1 MGRKRK
7 ANLEVEFELQ
17 REIDDLKQ
25 QLAKLK
31 KTIRQFEKQEKE
43 NKLEKEVEKK
53 PQKPVSHECPKCGAV
68 LKKSELPFGQLFI
81 CETGCGFREVKR
93 S

>member
-7 ANLEVEFELQ
+7 ASLEVEFELQ

-25 QLAKLK
+25 QLAKVK
-31 KTIRQFEKQEKE
+31 KIVRQFEKQEKE
-43 NKLEKEVEKK
+43 QKLEKEIEKKVEK
-53 PQKPVSHECPKCGAV
+53 PITHECPKCGAV
-68 LKKSELPFGQLFI
+68 LKKSALPFGFLFI